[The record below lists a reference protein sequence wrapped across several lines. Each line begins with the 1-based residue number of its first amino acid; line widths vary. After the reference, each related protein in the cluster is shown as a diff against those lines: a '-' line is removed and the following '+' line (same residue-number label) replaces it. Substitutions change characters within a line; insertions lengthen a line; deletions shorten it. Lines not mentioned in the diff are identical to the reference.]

1 MAALAR
7 DDRRGRRHRG
17 VLRDSSHGFQR
28 DRDGPADR
36 RGSERGHRP
45 GRRVLAHLVGCRDP
59 CHRTKPGPRFAR
71 RDPHDHRSRAPRSS
85 SHRAAARSLTRARLD
100 RGCHRARGRIPDRER
115 ARRARELT
123 IAAAPL
129 VLAVAACGAFALRKR
144 LNLVGPFA
152 LVAIAGAFVLLV
164 LSPLDTAGTIL
175 DLQLRSSG
183 LGRLASGVILATL
196 FLLVLDVWLDEPA
209 YNFFPTA
216 LAVGATSL
224 GVLVL
229 TAPLAMF
236 GVLMLGLLV
245 PVGSFT
251 FQVHR
256 NRSVEAATRHFGFV
270 ALGGCLGIGAL
281 ALAASLPHEQPANTF
296 VLLVVVLVVAFAL
309 LLAAIPFHTH
319 AALLAGEV
327 PAAALALYFGVL
339 VPTTFVAF
347 AEILTLSGLLPAI
360 VQVVKVQDL
369 LHGIGLVSAVG
380 GAFLASGAPDLRRLV
395 VYSVISNPGAALVGM
410 ATLSGPGIIC
420 ALASVIATGASA
432 SGQLLA
438 AGTLERRSAP
448 DRPTARRAPL
458 AGLAFVVGG
467 FAMIGAPPLLGF
479 PGRFFMELIAYQFAP
494 VTGAALVV
502 ATLLL
507 IVGQLRAVVALF
519 GAGVERW
526 TLEPRPV
533 AGIIGS
539 VIFVALLAGG
549 IQPDGF
555 LRPIASFADE
565 FLRALRPL

>member
-1 MAALAR
+1 MAAVAR
-7 DDRRGRRHRG
+7 DDRRSRG
-17 VLRDSSHGFQR
+17 DGGMLRDAAHRLQR
-28 DRDGPADR
+28 DGHRPADR
-36 RGSERGHRP
+36 RGPERSYRP
-45 GRRVLAHLVGCRDP
+45 GRRVLAYFLGRRDP
-59 CHRTKPGPRFAR
+59 RHRSNTGPGIAR
-71 RDPHDHRSRAPRSS
+71 SDPHDHRRRAPRSS
-85 SHRAAARSLTRARLD
+85 SHRATARPLSLARLGRSRYRAC
-100 RGCHRARGRIPDRER
+100 RGIPDRER
-115 ARRARELT
+115 ARGARELT

-129 VLAVAACGAFALRKR
+129 VLAVAACGAFVLRKR
-144 LNLVGPFA
+144 LNVVGPFSLA
-152 LVAIAGAFVLLV
+152 AIVVAVVLLV
-164 LSPLDTAGTIL
+164 LSPLDVTGTLL
-175 DLQLRSSG
+175 DLELRATG

-196 FLLVLDVWLDEPA
+196 FLLVLYVWLDEPA

-229 TAPLAMF
+229 TAPLAIF
-236 GVLMLGLLV
+236 GLLVLGLLV

-270 ALGGCLGIGAL
+270 ALGGCLGIAAL

-327 PAAALALYFGVL
+327 PPSALALYFGVL
-339 VPTTFVAF
+339 VPTTFIAF
-347 AEILTLSGLLPAI
+347 VEILTLSGLLPAI

-369 LHGIGLVSAVG
+369 LHGIGLTSAVG
-380 GAFLASGAPDLRRLV
+380 GAFLATGAPDLRRLV
-395 VYSVISNPGAALVGM
+395 VYSVISNLGAALVGI
-410 ATLSGPGIIC
+410 ATLSGPGIIG
-420 ALASVIATGASA
+420 ALASVIVTGASA

-448 DRPTARRAPL
+448 ERPIARKAPL
-458 AGLAFVVGG
+458 AALAFVVGG

-494 VTGAALVV
+494 LTGTALVL

-507 IVGQLRAVVALF
+507 IVGQLRALLALF
-519 GAGVERW
+519 GSGVERW
-526 TLEPRPV
+526 FIEPRPV
-533 AGIIGS
+533 AGIVGA
-539 VIFVALLAGG
+539 VIFVALLIGG

-555 LRPIASFADE
+555 LRPIASFA
-565 FLRALRPL
+565 LRALRPL

>member
-1 MAALAR
+1 M
-7 DDRRGRRHRG
+7 
-17 VLRDSSHGFQR
+17 
-28 DRDGPADR
+28 
-36 RGSERGHRP
+36 
-45 GRRVLAHLVGCRDP
+45 
-59 CHRTKPGPRFAR
+59 
-71 RDPHDHRSRAPRSS
+71 
-85 SHRAAARSLTRARLD
+85 
-100 RGCHRARGRIPDRER
+100 
-115 ARRARELT
+115 T

-129 VLAVAACGAFALRKR
+129 VLAVAGCGAFVLRKR
-144 LNLVGPFA
+144 LNFVGPFSLIAIAIAFA
-152 LVAIAGAFVLLV
+152 LVLV
-164 LSPLDTAGTIL
+164 NPPDATGTLL
-175 DLQLRSSG
+175 DLELRATG
-183 LGRLASGVILATL
+183 LGRLASAVILATL

-229 TAPLAMF
+229 TAPLAIF

-270 ALGGCLGIGAL
+270 ALGGCLGIAAL

-327 PAAALALYFGVL
+327 PPSALALYFGVL
-339 VPTTFVAF
+339 VPTTFIAF
-347 AEILTLSGLLPAI
+347 VEILTLSGLLPAI

-369 LHGIGLVSAVG
+369 LHGIGLTSAVG

-395 VYSVISNPGAALVGM
+395 TYSVISNLGAALVGI
-410 ATLSGPGIIC
+410 ATLSGPGIIG
-420 ALASVIATGASA
+420 ALASVIVTGASA

-448 DRPTARRAPL
+448 ERPTARKAPL
-458 AGLAFVVGG
+458 AALAFVVGG
-467 FAMIGAPPLLGF
+467 FALIGAPPLLGF

-494 VTGAALVV
+494 LTGAALVL

-507 IVGQLRAVVALF
+507 IVGQLRAVLALF
-519 GAGVERW
+519 GSGVERW

-533 AGIIGS
+533 AGIVGA
-539 VIFVALLAGG
+539 VIFVALLIGG

-555 LRPIASFADE
+555 LSPIASFADE

>member
-1 MAALAR
+1 M
-7 DDRRGRRHRG
+7 
-17 VLRDSSHGFQR
+17 S
-28 DRDGPADR
+28 
-36 RGSERGHRP
+36 
-45 GRRVLAHLVGCRDP
+45 
-59 CHRTKPGPRFAR
+59 
-71 RDPHDHRSRAPRSS
+71 
-85 SHRAAARSLTRARLD
+85 
-100 RGCHRARGRIPDRER
+100 
-115 ARRARELT
+115 

-129 VLAVAACGAFALRKR
+129 VLAIAACGAFALRKR
-144 LNLVGPFA
+144 LRIVGPFSLLAIAAAFA
-152 LVAIAGAFVLLV
+152 LVV
-164 LSPLDTAGTIL
+164 LSPVDATGDLL
-175 DLQLRSSG
+175 DLDLRASA
-183 LGRLASGVILATL
+183 LGRLASAVILATL

-216 LAVGATSL
+216 LAVGAAAL

-229 TAPLAMF
+229 TSPLAIF
-236 GVLMLGLLV
+236 GVLVLGLLV

-251 FQVHR
+251 FQVQR

-270 ALGGCLGIGAL
+270 ALGGSMGLGAL
-281 ALAASLPHEQPANTF
+281 ALSANLPHEQPANTF
-296 VLLVVVLVVAFAL
+296 VLLVVVIVVAFAL

-339 VPTTFVAF
+339 VPTTFIAF
-347 AEILTLSGLLPAI
+347 VEILTLSGLLPAI

-369 LHGIGLVSAVG
+369 LHGIGLVSAIG

-395 VYSVISNPGAALVGM
+395 VYSVISNLGAALVGI
-410 ATLSGPGIIC
+410 ATLSGPGIIG
-420 ALASVIATGASA
+420 ALASVIVSGAAA

-448 DRPTARRAPL
+448 DRPTARSAPL
-458 AGLAFVVGG
+458 AALAFVVGG

-494 VTGAALVV
+494 LTGAALVV

-507 IVGQLRAVVALF
+507 IVGQLRAVLSLF
-519 GAGVERW
+519 GAGVDRW
-526 TLEPRPV
+526 VIEPRPV
-533 AGIIGS
+533 AGVIGG
-539 VIFVALLAGG
+539 VIFVALLFGG

-555 LRPIASFADE
+555 LAPIAAFADE